1 MFYPESVIEITF
13 LERNVRNMCAEG
25 KNAGHVLFNCMI
37 YLVRQKRPFSG
48 SAERF
53 KFFKLQ
59 EKNLLQELK
68 NAIEMIELLETF
80 YTQ

>member
-48 SAERF
+48 SVERF
-53 KFFKLQ
+53 KFFFSCK
-59 EKNLLQELK
+59 KRILL
-68 NAIEMIELLETF
+68 
-80 YTQ
+80 